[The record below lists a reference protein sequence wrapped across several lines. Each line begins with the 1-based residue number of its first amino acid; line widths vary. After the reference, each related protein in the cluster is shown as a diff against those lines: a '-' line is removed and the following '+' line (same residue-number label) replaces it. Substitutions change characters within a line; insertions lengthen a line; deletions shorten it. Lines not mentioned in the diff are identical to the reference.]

1 MLFLNIYQND
11 NSWEVC
17 AHSAIGNAR
26 SMGSSTSPG
35 ATLGVE
41 WDGTIEGVCA
51 HFYSMRVSLDGD
63 FVRGEGPTR
72 VSHAIPSNG
81 YRVSNGVV
89 TEAVPKVEKFF
100 LNIYPGKKN
109 IVYIHETATKAIEQG
124 DEKIGTIG
132 LVFEGTLQDVRKTYP
147 TMEVMSHKL
156 GKNFEPLEEPFGH

>member
-11 NSWEVC
+11 TSWEVC
-17 AHSAIGNAR
+17 AHSTAERAR
-26 SMGSSTSPG
+26 SMASPG
-35 ATLGVE
+35 TFGSTLGVE
-41 WDGTIEGVCA
+41 WNGTIEEVCA
-51 HFYSMRVSLDGD
+51 HFYSMRVSLDECGMQENS
-63 FVRGEGPTR
+63 GTR
-72 VSHAIPSNG
+72 ASHWIPYNG
-81 YRVSNGVV
+81 YKISNGVV